1 MKLSPAEQLE
11 VAIDLLNLPPEEK
24 ANMIKAAEDPKVA
37 DSIRLKGSFNYEKH
51 VVNEE
56 FKEEKAIRNDKRK
69 SSNDAYRLQ
78 TEHEQ
83 RLKTEK
89 TKKEEE
95 ETKSKEE
102 QKVREKKEFENSQA
116 KLLGTYT
123 PGPTQAQAPTPPPRT
138 IENPAPPAALSAP
151 ELAPKLTPSQK
162 SAAPPSAPSPKIN
175 TRVLQSVQQQRLKT
189 NSNSGITPSMI
200 IAMQKKSN

>member
-69 SSNDAYRLQ
+69 SSNEAYRLQ

-102 QKVREKKEFENSQA
+102 QIVREKEFQKSQA

-123 PGPTQAQAPTPPPRT
+123 SGPTPAQAPTPPPRT
-138 IENPAPPAALSAP
+138 I
-151 ELAPKLTPSQK
+151 T
-162 SAAPPSAPSPKIN
+162 
-175 TRVLQSVQQQRLKT
+175 
-189 NSNSGITPSMI
+189 
-200 IAMQKKSN
+200 